1 MATLPALGASS
12 DFIIASGYSAG
23 SYTSAQLITAWPE
36 VFRCGGLLNGGMT
49 NTQMAR
55 KAEYSA
61 ASDAAAYEA
70 NYQQTVAYIDGY
82 VTAGNLPNQ
91 AALAN
96 NAIYIYGGDQ
106 DPIVFPV
113 TTAEQ
118 NRYFESK
125 GAKVSFNVGEGVGH
139 IFGATAP

>member
-1 MATLPALGASS
+1 
-12 DFIIASGYSAG
+12 
-23 SYTSAQLITAWPE
+23 
-36 VFRCGGLLNGGMT
+36 
-49 NTQMAR
+49 MAR

-61 ASDAAAYEA
+61 ANNAEAYEA

-82 VTAGNLPNQ
+82 VTAGKLADQ
-91 AALAN
+91 ALLAN

-106 DPIVFPV
+106 DPIVPPV

-125 GAKVSFNVGEGVGH
+125 GAKVSFNVGEGIGH
-139 IFGATAP
+139 WFQDATAPLDIAKWCYGQLDAGITP